1 MCEYSLTKINHFI
14 RNCQTFFKKNV
25 KVSLVGSKNGSF
37 DFAEALVLCVGAKAN
52 VPLWVGN
59 CLKKCAMGKKNK
71 KHWVGLDIPEH
82 TDPLKSGC

>member
-1 MCEYSLTKINHFI
+1 VCEYSLTKINHLFYNYQI
-14 RNCQTFFKKNV
+14 NFQNNV
-25 KVSLVGSKNGSF
+25 KEFQKRRENGSF